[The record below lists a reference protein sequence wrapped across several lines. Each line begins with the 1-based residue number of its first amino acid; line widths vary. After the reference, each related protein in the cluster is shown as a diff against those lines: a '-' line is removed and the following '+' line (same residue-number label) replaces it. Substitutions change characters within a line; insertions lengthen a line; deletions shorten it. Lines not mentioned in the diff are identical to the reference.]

1 MIFILNN
8 LFENREIKMISHSIF
23 NWHQHLFV
31 LLISKIDFPRI
42 INTLCKKFK
51 TFIIFELKYFQ
62 FCLLFL
68 HSKFSMLSNLLLMRI
83 ETEMIVDN
91 FDLKETYH
99 NFKNP
104 WESLKFE
111 EISLYLLYCINNII
125 LIPTFIQWLK
135 FMEQSYAMYHNL

>member
-8 LFENREIKMISHSIF
+8 LFKNREIKMISLSSTDTPT
-23 NWHQHLFV
+23 FV
-31 LLISKIDFPRI
+31 LISEIDLSRI
-42 INTLCKKFK
+42 INTLYKKFK

-62 FCLLFL
+62 FCLIFL
-68 HSKFSMLSNLLLMRI
+68 HSKFRMLNNLLLIRI

-104 WESLKFE
+104 RESLK
-111 EISLYLLYCINNII
+111 
-125 LIPTFIQWLK
+125 
-135 FMEQSYAMYHNL
+135 